1 MTDKRSHMHP
11 ETLQLVVVLKLSK
24 SLWPSEFTTQETLDK
39 IQEQSESEDEDQDDD
54 DEDAT
59 TKTKTLRRRRRR
71 YDEDE
76 EEED

>member
-54 DEDAT
+54 EDDEDDEDGEDDDED
-59 TKTKTLRRRRRR
+59 
-71 YDEDE
+71 DEDE